1 MIQLVKPKQWRK
13 TFYFDLS
20 TLFGGRYRDPAIR
33 GDWPNGLSRCNHVR
47 SILGQTP
54 EAFGRVWRPQLVTK
68 LLVTFGS
75 SGSVSNIRQGFPLN
89 IVPKVALE
97 QPKSRQKIYIYI
109 YIYVCI
115 YIYIYMLLFVTKGSM
130 LNNAAVLDLPMPK
143 EKRVD
148 QNMC

>member
-1 MIQLVKPKQWRK
+1 MSISETIKKYDTASETQTMAKDC
-13 TFYFDLS
+13 FYFDLS

-47 SILGQTP
+47 SILGQNP

-68 LLVTFGS
+68 LLVTFVS
-75 SGSVSNIRQGFPLN
+75 SGSVINIRQGFPLN

-109 YIYVCI
+109 YICMYVYI
-115 YIYIYMLLFVTKGSM
+115 YIYICCFLSQR
-130 LNNAAVLDLPMPK
+130 VL
-143 EKRVD
+143 
-148 QNMC
+148 C